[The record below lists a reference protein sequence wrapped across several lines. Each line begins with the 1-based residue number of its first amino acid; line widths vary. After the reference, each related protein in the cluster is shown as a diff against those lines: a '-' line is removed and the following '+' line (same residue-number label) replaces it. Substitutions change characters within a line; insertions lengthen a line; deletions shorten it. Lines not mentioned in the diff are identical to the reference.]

1 MSPQVLK
8 KICSSLIWIGLS
20 ALTAFALISGALRDL
35 EARTWDWR
43 LQFIANPEL
52 HNSKIKIIT
61 IDQRSLD
68 YFARHEKIYWPWPR
82 SLYVPVVEFLKRAGA
97 KGVAFDLLFTD
108 DAGRVEEDA
117 QLATAL
123 RGQMSVVQAFVPRSV
138 EVEANEREQSE
149 QALHNLSGRRA
160 EIYLSATR
168 GPRYS
173 SARLPAPEILES
185 GSALGSVVAEA
196 DNDTIFRRAMPG
208 GWVGSAPFLSLPFAL
223 FESSRLSEDVVPAV
237 MSYVDSEG
245 KFLIRFHGAAG
256 TYETYSIHSVI
267 NSWLQIEENKTPTIP
282 VDDFKDAFVFVG
294 ATAPGLLDLRS
305 VPLGGAFSGVEVNAT
320 ILDNLLSRSF
330 LRDASPMAVIVVLI
344 SVLGLVVLGAVSTT
358 RVKVAIAMA
367 SPIMWIGAC
376 FIGAM
381 LGWWI
386 PMVIPTIAL
395 VSAVSLG
402 FLVQYQIEGKQHRFV
417 RGAFQHFVSA
427 DVVERIVRD
436 PNLLALGGERR
447 EMTMFFADIDGFTT
461 LSEKMEP
468 SDLVRFIN
476 RLLSEVTEIIV
487 RHEGTIDKYEGDAVI
502 AFWNAPLANPDHR
515 ARAVEAAIA
524 CQVRIDELGDSF
536 QADFGFKPRLRIG
549 LNTGVVTVGNFGSSK
564 RFNYTVIGD
573 AVNLAARLEG
583 TNKVFGT
590 RILVSERT
598 HEGLAER
605 FTWRRV
611 GVVMVK
617 GKQRSTRIFEPLDPR
632 LQERM
637 IAALP
642 IYEDSLAAFERG
654 ERAAAAERFAALDF
668 DPVSRA
674 YGARIESERG
684 MSNENPLSAVW
695 ILTEK

>member
-1 MSPQVLK
+1 MSPK
-8 KICSSLIWIGLS
+8 TAKRICSALIWIGLS
-20 ALTAFALISGALRDL
+20 TLAVCSLVAGALRDL

-43 LQFIANPEL
+43 LQFIATPQL

-68 YFARHEKIYWPWPR
+68 YFARNEKIYWPWPR
-82 SLYVPVVEFLKRAGA
+82 SLYVPVIEFLKRAGA
-97 KGVAFDLLFTD
+97 KGVAFDILFTD
-108 DAGRVEEDA
+108 DVGRVEEDA
-117 QLATAL
+117 QLAAAL
-123 RGQMSVVQAFVPRSV
+123 KGQMPVVQAFVPRSV
-138 EVEANEREQSE
+138 DVEASEKEQSE
-149 QALHNLSGRRA
+149 QALQKLSAYRA
-160 EIYLSATR
+160 GLYLSATQSR
-168 GPRYS
+168 RYS

-196 DNDTIFRRAMPG
+196 DNDTIFRRAIPG
-208 GWVGSAPFLSLPFAL
+208 GWVGSVPFLSLPFAL
-223 FESSRLSEDVVPAV
+223 FESGRPPEQTRAAV
-237 MSYVDSEG
+237 MSYVDAEG
-245 KFLIRFHGAAG
+245 KFLIRFHGPSG

-267 NSWLQIEENKTPTIP
+267 NSWLQIQENKTPTIP
-282 VDDFKDAFVFVG
+282 IEDFKDAFVFVG

-305 VPLGGAFSGVEVNAT
+305 VPLGGVFSGVEVNAT
-320 ILDNLLSRSF
+320 ILDNLLRVGF
-330 LRDASPMAVIVVLI
+330 LREASPSAVAFILI
-344 SVLGLVVLGAVSTT
+344 AVLGCVVLGAVSTT
-358 RVKVAIAMA
+358 RMKVAIAMA
-367 SPIMWIGAC
+367 SPLMWVGAC
-376 FIGAM
+376 FIAATW
-381 LGWWI
+381 GWWI

-395 VSAVSLG
+395 VTAVSLG

-427 DVVERIVRD
+427 DVVERIVKD

-515 ARAVEAAIA
+515 ARAVEAAVA
-524 CQVRIDELGDSF
+524 CQVRVDELGDSF
-536 QADFGFKPRLRIG
+536 HADFGFKPRLRIG
-549 LNTGVVTVGNFGSSK
+549 LNTGVVTVGNFGSRK

-590 RILVSERT
+590 RILVSETT

-605 FTWRRV
+605 FTWRQV
-611 GVVMVK
+611 GEVMVK
-617 GKQRSTRIFEPLDPR
+617 GKQRSTLIFEPLDPR

-642 IYEDSLAAFERG
+642 IYEDSLAAFQRG
-654 ERAAAAERFAALDF
+654 DRVVAAERFAALDF

-674 YGARIESERG
+674 YSARIESERET
-684 MSNENPLSAVW
+684 NLENSSSAVW

>member
-1 MSPQVLK
+1 MSPK
-8 KICSSLIWIGLS
+8 TAKRICSALIWIGLS
-20 ALTAFALISGALRDL
+20 ALAVLSLVTGALRDL

-68 YFARHEKIYWPWPR
+68 YFARQEKIYWPWPR
-82 SLYVPVVEFLKRAGA
+82 SLYVPVVEFLKHAGA

-108 DAGRVEEDA
+108 DVGRVEEDA

-123 RGQMSVVQAFVPRSV
+123 KGEMPVVQAFVPRSV
-138 EVEANEREQSE
+138 DVDASEKEQSE
-149 QALHNLSGRRA
+149 QALQKLSGYRA
-160 EIYLSATR
+160 DMYRSAIQSR
-168 GPRYS
+168 RYS
-173 SARLPAPEILES
+173 SARLPAREILES
-185 GSALGSVVAEA
+185 GSVLGSVVAEA
-196 DNDTIFRRAMPG
+196 DNDTIFRRAIPG
-208 GWVGSAPFLSLPFAL
+208 GWVGSVPFLSLPFAL
-223 FESSRLSEDVVPAV
+223 FESSCPSENARAEV
-237 MSYVDSEG
+237 MSYVDGEG
-245 KFLIRFHGAAG
+245 KFLIRFHGPAG

-267 NSWLQIEENKTPTIP
+267 NSWLQIQENKTPTIP
-282 VDDFKDAFVFVG
+282 VEDFKDAFVFVG

-305 VPLGGAFSGVEVNAT
+305 VPLGGVFSGVEVNAT
-320 ILDNLLSRSF
+320 ILDNLLGASF
-330 LRDASPMAVIVVLI
+330 LREASPLAVTLI
-344 SVLGLVVLGAVSTT
+344 LITVLGFVVLGSVSTT

-367 SPIMWIGAC
+367 SPLMWIGAC
-376 FIGAM
+376 FIGAT

-395 VSAVSLG
+395 VTAVSLG
-402 FLVQYQIEGKQHRFV
+402 FFVQYQIEGKQHRFV

-468 SDLVRFIN
+468 SNLVRFIN

-524 CQVRIDELGDSF
+524 CQVRLDELGDSF

-590 RILVSERT
+590 RILVSETT

-605 FTWRRV
+605 FVWRRV
-611 GVVMVK
+611 GEVMVK
-617 GKQRSTRIFEPLDPR
+617 GKQRSTRLFEPLDPR

-642 IYEDSLAAFERG
+642 TYEDSLAAFERG
-654 ERAAAAERFAALDF
+654 ERAVAAERFAALDF

-674 YGARIESERG
+674 YGARIAKEQEIGNDNRS
-684 MSNENPLSAVW
+684 SAVW
-695 ILTEK
+695 VLTEK